1 MYQYRMFFLLRLAML
16 VILLVPALAP
26 AAVLDIPSNGA
37 SYSGIGVI
45 TGWKCQTSGP
55 LTIRFNG
62 GDPIPLAYGNE
73 RSDVRNDGACTHA
86 AVGFVSIW
94 NWANLG
100 DGTHT
105 AVVYD
110 NGVEFARS
118 TFTVT
123 TLGQEY
129 VTGRLREVDMSGD
142 APLPVTARGLEFV
155 TKRLSSF
162 HANRDATPECTIPD
176 FPAPGEE
183 ALFIW
188 NTSTQH
194 LELTMVRSQLWC
206 LAARP
211 GYDGGTTSTCAIP
224 DFFHYYQAPD
234 YSDNLLRHRAEDCTE
249 AIDLYNDQVVAFWT
263 EFFGNYSEFAPKAI
277 ADDTYT
283 LQGQYRDKQAC
294 KAALQSLCPGALIFE
309 GDYSTPQRRE
319 HTTAAYCTHHIYCLV
334 SEHHPAAHGVDETNI
349 YTCEIPSAR
358 SLAGHITDLIDI
370 EHGLYF
376 EDCTEAIDWYN
387 DQPVDWKKPY
397 TLHEQ
402 YPDKETCDAALWQL
416 CPDGYQGEG
425 AGGERISCPEL
436 QVWGLP

>member
-1 MYQYRMFFLLRLAML
+1 MFFLLRLAML

-129 VTGRLREVDMSGD
+129 VRGRAS
-142 APLPVTARGLEFV
+142 
-155 TKRLSSF
+155 
-162 HANRDATPECTIPD
+162 ECTIPD

-194 LELTMVRSQLWC
+194 LELTEFRPAFWC
-206 LAARP
+206 LIEMPASWPFHHSHNCATPAAIIAGLFSVTGVPADTAGSFVPSR
-211 GYDGGTTSTCAIP
+211 I
-224 DFFHYYQAPD
+224 
-234 YSDNLLRHRAEDCTE
+234 EDCAE
-249 AIDLYNDQVVAFWT
+249 AIDLYNARHSIQV
-263 EFFGNYSEFAPKAI
+263 
-277 ADDTYT
+277 T
-283 LQGQYRDKQAC
+283 LHKQYRDLQAC
-294 KAALQSLCPGALIFE
+294 MVGLESHCE
-309 GDYSTPQRRE
+309 WERE
-319 HTTAAYCTHHIYCLV
+319 DPYCYLGHRTD
-334 SEHHPAAHGVDETNI
+334 HPH
-349 YTCEIPSAR
+349 
-358 SLAGHITDLIDI
+358 
-370 EHGLYF
+370 
-376 EDCTEAIDWYN
+376 
-387 DQPVDWKKPY
+387 
-397 TLHEQ
+397 
-402 YPDKETCDAALWQL
+402 
-416 CPDGYQGEG
+416 
-425 AGGERISCPEL
+425 
-436 QVWGLP
+436 